1 MVVGTV
7 VSNETRGFGWKRLS
21 LPFRKGENMKR
32 LFVSLLLF
40 ILFSAPILAD
50 TLKLATTTSTD
61 NSGLLRVLLPPFEK
75 KYNTRVD
82 VIAVGTG
89 KAIKLGESKDVDVI
103 LVHARAAEDK
113 FVQDG
118 YGFNRRDVMYND
130 FVILGPA
137 SDPARIKSSK
147 NPFKKIAA
155 KKAIFVS
162 RGDDSGTHKKEIEL
176 WRKAKIS
183 PKGKWYMSVGQG
195 MGAALLIANEKQ
207 AYILCDIG
215 TYLAYKKKMDLVLLS
230 KADINPYGVIA
241 INKKALPFIKWITSK
256 QAKKIIN
263 NFKVSGEQL
272 FYTQ

>member
-1 MVVGTV
+1 
-7 VSNETRGFGWKRLS
+7 
-21 LPFRKGENMKR
+21 MKR

>member
-1 MVVGTV
+1 M
-7 VSNETRGFGWKRLS
+7 
-21 LPFRKGENMKR
+21 
-32 LFVSLLLF
+32 
-40 ILFSAPILAD
+40 
-50 TLKLATTTSTD
+50 
-61 NSGLLRVLLPPFEK
+61 
-75 KYNTRVD
+75 
-82 VIAVGTG
+82 
-89 KAIKLGESKDVDVI
+89 GESKDVDVI